1 MAKKIEDL
9 TDNDYKEIEICGRV
23 GLTYKEVAYNSGLT
37 IDVVAKQFVT
47 EDGPIFS
54 HWIRGRLQAELEI
67 RQQVLESAK
76 NGSSPAIDKMIEFFK
91 RADLA
96 HRELIQ

>member
-1 MAKKIEDL
+1 MAKTIEDL
-9 TDNDYKEIEICGRV
+9 TEKDYEEIVICGRV
-23 GLTYKEVAYNSGLT
+23 GLTYKEVAYNCGLK
-37 IDVVAKQFVT
+37 ISDVAKQFLA
-47 EDGPIFS
+47 EDGRIFES
-54 HWIRGRLQAELEI
+54 WIQGRLQSELEI

-76 NGSSPAIDKMIEFFK
+76 NGSTPAIETMIEFFK